1 MYIAHCMTLLGDG
14 EVRSDDSIGLDTA
27 DMSSPEPWQSEQ
39 ESDGRDTT
47 GAKTSA
53 RELVAVT
60 PVVVLLPLP
69 QLITFLTWV
78 FSPAVAN
85 CGSSMTYGRRV
96 VQWQFDLGDIVWA
109 RLKPFPPWPAVISC
123 NPKSCAWRRGDQ
135 YRQVVFFGDYTHRVC
150 LWVIWLHSTGNH
162 SSDTHTHTLVD

>member
-14 EVRSDDSIGLDTA
+14 EVRSDDSIGLDAA

-47 GAKTSA
+47 VAKTSA

-78 FSPAVAN
+78 FS
-85 CGSSMTYGRRV
+85 
-96 VQWQFDLGDIVWA
+96 I
-109 RLKPFPPWPAVISC
+109 
-123 NPKSCAWRRGDQ
+123 
-135 YRQVVFFGDYTHRVC
+135 
-150 LWVIWLHSTGNH
+150 
-162 SSDTHTHTLVD
+162 